1 MTLFQFLLIL
11 RARRRIVAYAVV
23 CTAIAALAVSL
34 VLPKRYTAIASVVV
48 DVKSP
53 DPVAGMML
61 PAMTMPGYMATQVD
75 IINSDRVAYG
85 AIKRLGLADDAGLHA
100 RWLDATGG
108 RDTFESWYAD
118 ILQAKLD
125 VKPSRESNVISIA
138 YTSPEAGKAAAVA
151 NAFAQAYIAT
161 NVELKVGPAKEYAQ
175 WFEQQGKALRERVEQ
190 AQARLSEYQQQN
202 GIVNNAN
209 GRLDYE
215 TQKLNDL
222 QSQVVLAEAAEADAD
237 SKRHNGG
244 ADLLGES
251 MQRPVIQQLKSE
263 ITLRQAKLD
272 QAAGNLGKNHPQYIG
287 MAEEIATLKQ
297 RLAAETRQVA
307 ASVDSNR
314 RVAHEKVQRLK
325 AAIEAQKTSILA
337 LNKNLDQAAV
347 LQREVEAAEKA
358 ANAVA
363 DRFNQS
369 SLESQSNQT
378 NISVLTPAAAPVLP
392 SSPRIP
398 LNVLVATVAG
408 LLLGIGAALVAE
420 MFDRRIRSTRD
431 VEAGLGIPLLATLES
446 PDKTTTRRLS
456 FGRPMALPG

>member
-11 RARRRIVAYAVV
+11 RARRRIVVYAVV

-34 VLPKRYTAIASVVV
+34 VLPKRYTAAASVVV

-85 AIKRLGLADDAGLHA
+85 VIKRLGLADDPLLHA
-100 RWLDATGG
+100 RWLEVTGG

-118 ILQAKLD
+118 ILQSKLD
-125 VKPSRESNVISIA
+125 VKPSRESNVINIA
-138 YTSPEAGKAAAVA
+138 YTAPEADKAAATA

-161 NVELKVGPAKEYAQ
+161 NIELKVGPAKEYAQ
-175 WFEQQGKALRERVEQ
+175 WFEQQGKTLRERVEQ
-190 AQARLSEYQQQN
+190 AQARLSEYQRQH
-202 GIVNNAN
+202 GIINNAN

-222 QSQVVLAEAAEADAD
+222 QSQVVLAEAAEAEAD
-237 SKRHNGG
+237 SKRGNGG
-244 ADLLGES
+244 AEFLAES
-251 MQRPVIQQLKSE
+251 MQSPVIQQLKSE

-307 ASVDSNR
+307 ASIDSSR

-325 AAIEAQKTSILA
+325 AAIEDQKNMILA
-337 LNKNLDQAAV
+337 LNKNMDEAAV

-358 ANAVA
+358 TNAVA
-363 DRFNQS
+363 DRYNQS

-378 NISVLTPAAAPVLP
+378 NISVLTAAVAPVLP
-392 SSPRIP
+392 SSPRIA
-398 LNVLVATVAG
+398 LNVLVAAVAG
-408 LLLGIGAALVAE
+408 LLLGIGAALGTE
-420 MFDRRIRSTRD
+420 IFDRRVRSARD

-446 PDKTTTRRLS
+446 PDKTVTRRLS
-456 FGRPMALPG
+456 FGPMALPR